1 MAHTTQPAPLLPN
14 VPPPLTDLFERLLSK
29 EPQRRPRAEILM
41 QSLRSIKQGAPPP
54 KLPDVFIDPYAATG
68 RLDEAVRTA
77 VISQAAMEKKLQ
89 QRQQLYTIL
98 LAGLV
103 FVFTCAIAVAIYM
116 FLL

>member
-1 MAHTTQPAPLLPN
+1 M
-14 VPPPLTDLFERLLSK
+14 
-29 EPQRRPRAEILM
+29 
-41 QSLRSIKQGAPPP
+41 
-54 KLPDVFIDPYAATG
+54 
-68 RLDEAVRTA
+68 RTA